1 MPQKTPTAVDL
12 FAAPN
17 ETQQEIIEFIDDALE
32 RGVGGDEIEDT
43 IADKYRV
50 EEVAGFAMLYL
61 RWQYSQIDIGGTITN
76 GPRDEQKPQERDGDG
91 GEEFQNHDNCSYE
104 IFCEADNEDKKH
116 DVMDETD
123 CIRMRFRQFLHVDII
138 LHE

>member
-43 IADKYRV
+43 IADKYR
-50 EEVAGFAMLYL
+50 GSRRL
-61 RWQYSQIDIGGTITN
+61 RDAVSPMAVFSD
-76 GPRDEQKPQERDGDG
+76 
-91 GEEFQNHDNCSYE
+91 
-104 IFCEADNEDKKH
+104 
-116 DVMDETD
+116 
-123 CIRMRFRQFLHVDII
+123 
-138 LHE
+138 

>member
-50 EEVAGFAMLYL
+50 EEVG
-61 RWQYSQIDIGGTITN
+61 
-76 GPRDEQKPQERDGDG
+76 
-91 GEEFQNHDNCSYE
+91 
-104 IFCEADNEDKKH
+104 KH
-116 DVMDETD
+116 SIKYD
-123 CIRMRFRQFLHVDII
+123 CQFD
-138 LHE
+138 